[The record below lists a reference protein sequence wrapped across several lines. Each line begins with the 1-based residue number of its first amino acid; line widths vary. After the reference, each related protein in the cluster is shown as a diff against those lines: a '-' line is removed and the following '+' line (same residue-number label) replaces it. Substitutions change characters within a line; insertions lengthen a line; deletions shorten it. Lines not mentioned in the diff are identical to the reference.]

1 MHGMLTPSLSAVDC
15 SRIVW
20 LSWPTYSQSYEG
32 RRHYNYFC
40 VGNYRKLMNCVTD
53 AEKNRQTAIV
63 NVLIDN
69 VNCLEKARNT
79 TLACLSACAFSGPL
93 ILNKVHWCMLS
104 YRGLGLIANCNSG
117 YDAAIA
123 KINNNADAAM
133 EKCIDKYK
141 TPLL

>member
-1 MHGMLTPSLSAVDC
+1 MDAQHAC

-20 LSWPTYSQSYEG
+20 LSWPTYSREG
-32 RRHYNYFC
+32 VAHWDYFC
-40 VGNYRKLMNCVTD
+40 VGNYRKLMDCVTNT
-53 AEKNRQTAIV
+53 EKKRKTAIV
-63 NVLIDN
+63 NALIDN

-79 TLACLSACAFSGPL
+79 TLACLAACAFSGPL
-93 ILNKVHWCMLS
+93 ILKCTGVCS
-104 YRGLGLIANCNSG
+104 ATGLGLIANCNSD

-133 EKCIDKYK
+133 EKCIRKYK